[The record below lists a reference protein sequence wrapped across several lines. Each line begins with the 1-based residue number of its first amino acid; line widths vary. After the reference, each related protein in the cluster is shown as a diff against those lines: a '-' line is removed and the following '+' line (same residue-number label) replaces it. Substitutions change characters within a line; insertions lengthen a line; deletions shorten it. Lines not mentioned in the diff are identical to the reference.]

1 MGALLGAALTS
12 VTVAGMVVRPIAGR
26 FLQTSS
32 KKRCVDARSLRHAQ
46 SLVSVIASRPAC
58 LLAIFQSDA
67 AGASLTCTPTPPDR
81 QAAPKITY

>member
-1 MGALLGAALTS
+1 MGALLGAASTS
-12 VTVAGMVVRPIAGR
+12 FTVAGMVVRPIAGR

-58 LLAIFQSDA
+58 LLAIFLSD